1 MPQRVGSCVIL
12 SFALVVLV
20 STILYRPEISAS
32 VGDTPITGT
41 TPSEPLVE
49 REDAI
54 ELPPRPTVGDPWN
67 GRLRD
72 EATDDTSRS
81 NTPELPPVRLEKD
94 SAIVPGPR
102 PARRAFTTV
111 RDGESLA
118 DVALRVYGVAGA
130 GEQERLRQ
138 ANRDLMA
145 ASDGPLPAGVPLRTP

>member
-12 SFALVVLV
+12 SIALVVLV

-32 VGDTPITGT
+32 VGYTPITGT

-67 GRLRD
+67 GRFRD
-72 EATDDTSRS
+72 GATDDTSRP
-81 NTPELPPVRLEKD
+81 NTPELPPIRLEKD
-94 SAIVPGPR
+94 SAIASGPR

-111 RDGESLA
+111 R
-118 DVALRVYGVAGA
+118 
-130 GEQERLRQ
+130 
-138 ANRDLMA
+138 
-145 ASDGPLPAGVPLRTP
+145 